1 MSADATHH
9 GLIARP
15 GDTLLLCTEQR
26 MSDADLAELR
36 ERVREK
42 LPDLAGIAV
51 LEGFTALA
59 VYRPDPPE
67 WP

>member
-1 MSADATHH
+1 MTDATHH
-9 GLIARP
+9 GLIVRP
-15 GDTLLLCTEQR
+15 GDTLLLRTDQHL
-26 MSDADLAELR
+26 SDAELDELR